1 MDFKTDLEL
10 LRDWKEQGSEP
21 AFAEVVRRH
30 QSLVLGVCRRWS
42 PQLAEDCAQ
51 KTFIVLAQRSP
62 VSKEKSGSVA
72 GWLATT
78 AKQISSAENRSH
90 SRELR
95 RQSRWWKE
103 TMDTQESHR
112 EPDPLL
118 VARIEGGLE
127 SLSSEDREALLLH
140 FAEDRPY
147 SVLADHLG
155 VSENTARMRV
165 QRALDKLQR
174 RLGLSASALTV
185 GLKGIPASSSGA
197 EFVDLW
203 TSAALNAPS
212 LSPIGSTLLGIT
224 LMTTTQKMIVAGSAL
239 ALALFAGVGGNALAN
254 QSRKPDPAKDRA
266 EVAKVYKPLTGNWKG
281 NLTYADFKTGRLQS
295 FPINV
300 TLLADATTLFA
311 EMKFSDAQYNSK
323 VRLTVKPAE
332 KAFRIEDDT
341 VTDLRLISY
350 GPGKVLAEGD
360 SLINKKKEFIRFT
373 LENSGSTALVKQE
386 RRTQS
391 GWKLLN
397 KYELE
402 RAR

>member
-10 LRDWKEQGSEP
+10 LHDWKNRGDES

-30 QSLVLGVCRRWS
+30 QSLVLGICRRWS
-42 PQLAEDCAQ
+42 PQMAEDCAQ

-62 VSKEKSGSVA
+62 VSSERVGSVA
-72 GWLATT
+72 GWLATA
-78 AKQISSAENRSH
+78 AKQIASAENRSH

-103 TMDTQESHR
+103 TMDTTESHR

-127 SLSSEDREALLLH
+127 RLSVDDREALLLH

-155 VSENTARMRV
+155 VSENAARMRV
-165 QRALDKLQR
+165 RRALEKLQR
-174 RLGLSASALTV
+174 RLGLSASALTL
-185 GLKGIPASSSGA
+185 GLKGMPSGQPTTELA
-197 EFVDLW
+197 ELW
-203 TSAALNAPS
+203 TSAAIKAPS
-212 LSPIGSTLLGIT
+212 LSPIGNTLLGIT
-224 LMTTTQKMIVAGSAL
+224 LMTTAQKTILAGSAV
-239 ALALFAGVGGNALAN
+239 ALAAFLGIGGNAIAN
-254 QSRKPDPAKDRA
+254 QGRRTTPERDLA
-266 EVAKVYKPLTGNWKG
+266 EIANVYAPLTGNWKG
-281 NLTYADFKTGRLQS
+281 KLTYADFRTGRLQS
-295 FPINV
+295 YPITV
-300 TLLADATTLFA
+300 KLLADSTTLFA
-311 EMKFSDAQYNSK
+311 EMKFSDPQFNSK
-323 VRLTVKPAE
+323 VRLKVKPSE
-332 KAFRIEDDT
+332 RKLTIEDDT
-341 VTDLRLISY
+341 VTHLDLRSY

-360 SLINKKKEFIRFT
+360 SMVNNKKEFVRFT
-373 LENSGSTALVKQE
+373 VENSGAEALVMQE

-391 GWKLLN
+391 GWKLIN